1 MTAVFVDP
9 SHHWMS
15 AAVPGPKVVSH
26 RSHQRGVAGV
36 LPERLVHDAQPV
48 LGGRPGRLVEPPV
61 PGVAPAQ
68 RLPLEAEVG
77 EHPGGDRHGP
87 VPGLVGGAADH
98 PGQLRDLG
106 AELGGGRRPCRQ
118 AGERRVA
125 GGVEPR
131 LPVGGDAAGGDGL
144 GDPLALRGRH
154 PCRGAAPR
162 RGQQLT
168 WEDEQRP
175 PHRELLHHRPGVVQ
189 LRVDVLGLDSLGAG
203 GDREVHGGRLGRVQ
217 DRHRAGHRGDVG
229 QPVRRRQR
237 VSYGDPAAA
246 LGVADP
252 PSCHRRR
259 ARSLSRGATCRAGR
273 ASAGA
278 PRARRPR
285 CRGRR

>member
-1 MTAVFVDP
+1 M
-9 SHHWMS
+9 
-15 AAVPGPKVVSH
+15 
-26 RSHQRGVAGV
+26 
-36 LPERLVHDAQPV
+36 
-48 LGGRPGRLVEPPV
+48 
-61 PGVAPAQ
+61 
-68 RLPLEAEVG
+68 G

-87 VPGLVGGAADH
+87 VPRLVGGAADH

-106 AELGGGRRPCRQ
+106 PQLGGGRRPLRQ
-118 AGERRVA
+118 AGEGRVA

-162 RGQQLT
+162 RWQQLT
-168 WEDEQRP
+168 REDEQRP

-189 LRVDVLGLDSLGAG
+189 LGVDVLGLDLLGAG

-237 VSYGDPAAA
+237 VAYGDPAAA

-252 PSCHRRR
+252 SPCHRRLPVAQSR
-259 ARSLSRGATCRAGR
+259 CDLPGRSSIRWSATSASASVSGSTVIRLTTVPATRLSRAQTRCGR
-273 ASAGA
+273 SM
-278 PRARRPR
+278 RFIVEQ
-285 CRGRR
+285 